1 MNPLQGSSALLQGGT
16 GINLGNYNPQQAI
29 SLPNSAPTGISLETG
44 LNQSQTAQQP
54 SSSAI
59 SAQIASLLRAQQQVY
74 APPLNLS
81 SIYSQAGAKAAS
93 AVNPYYTK
101 QLQDFQA
108 QQAQDKALQ
117 QQQTQMNIQNLQ
129 TQLQN
134 TLQGNSIAQARTGQD
149 VLQNEQQIGIKADQQ
164 QQDQGTQFDQARIA
178 QAKQLASQG
187 LTTSGLGEQQVQG
200 SQDTRNLQ
208 ETRQAADVAQQNQA
222 QELFKSRTFED
233 LARSGELAGQ
243 AEKTGETQ
251 QNFDLNKFIQGQAYS
266 LQQQTQ
272 SLEQQRLARVS
283 QETQNQAK
291 LLVNQFIQSISNPA
305 QRLAAAQQYQGA
317 F

>member
-1 MNPLQGSSALLQGGT
+1 MQLQGGGNIQGGT
-16 GINLGNYNPQQAI
+16 GISLGNVNPQNVSVITPHPPVPA
-29 SLPNSAPTGISLETG
+29 
-44 LNQSQTAQQP
+44 AQP
-54 SSSAI
+54 AASPDVT
-59 SAQIASLLRAQQQVY
+59 SLLSQLQAAQNAV

-81 SIYSQAGAKAAS
+81 SIYNQASSKAQAN
-93 AVNPYYTK
+93 VNPYYTK
-101 QLQDFQA
+101 QLNDFVA

-134 TLQGNSIAQARTGQD
+134 TLQGNSITQARTGQD
-149 VLQNEQQIGIKADQQ
+149 VLQQEQQIGQKADQV

-200 SQDTRNLQ
+200 SQDTRNIQEQRQTADTQQQLQ
-208 ETRQAADVAQQNQA
+208 Q
-222 QELFKSRTFED
+222 QELLKTRTFED
-233 LARSGELAGQ
+233 LARSGELATQSEG
-243 AEKTGETQ
+243 TGETQ
-251 QNFDLNKFIQGQAYS
+251 ANFDLNKFIQGQSSS

-272 SLEQQRLARVS
+272 SLEQQRLQAVS
-283 QETQNQAK
+283 TQTQQQAK

-305 QRLAAAQQYQGA
+305 QRQAAAQVYGGA